1 MKDLVSVIIPV
12 HNSEKYLEK
21 CLESVLNGNYKN
33 IEVIAVEN
41 GSIDYS
47 PYILEKYN
55 DKIKTITIK
64 KASISLARNAGIEA
78 ANGEYITFVDSDDS
92 VLPNYIEELVKKQK
106 ETKADLVVCN
116 HYELH
121 EENNKK
127 EECINYPYKDIEK
140 EEILNN
146 LYKFNY
152 APWHKLYKTEIIK
165 ANKIIFPMDM
175 KYEDVPFVLEYL
187 IHTKN
192 IAKVEKPLYNYYIH
206 KESEQTTVDERIFDI
221 IKVANLFKDLLSHE
235 LIENLYVL
243 TLTRY
248 SLKTRYMKDSK
259 LRRKFI
265 SAAYQELNN
274 NFKNWKKCDYIKELP
289 LYKRIIVTSKIL
301 TKLYTKIYNMLI
313 Y

>member
-206 KESEQTTVDERIFDI
+206 KESEQTTVDERIYDI
-221 IKVANLFKDLLSHE
+221 IKSLNETKKRARNIN
-235 LIENLYVL
+235 IENLYIKNL
-243 TLTRY
+243 NLF
-248 SLKTRYMKDSK
+248 SLKTRYIKDK
-259 LRRKFI
+259 NLR
-265 SAAYQELNN
+265 N
-274 NFKNWKKCDYIKELP
+274 NFVDNAFEMMNKNYPNWKKSDYIKSAP
-289 LYKRIIVTSKIL
+289 IYKRIIMKNKNLV
-301 TKLYTKIYNMLI
+301 KIYAYI
-313 Y
+313 YSKLK